1 MCATARTIIAAGWLN
16 YCKID
21 DPHVAAIDT
30 FLVFLLLSLSC
41 IAAHALTEPC
51 PLNAFL
57 ASCFAAIGQ
66 AALLVS
72 LRVQLRPS
80 RQDAAAST
88 AAPVSAAA
96 VPPPPPH
103 RGSFVHFVCASIC
116 LHFIAFI
123 LAG

>member
-1 MCATARTIIAAGWLN
+1 MCATARAIVVAGWQN

-30 FLVFLLLSLSC
+30 FLVFLLLTLPLVST
-41 IAAHALTEPC
+41 HALTEPY

-66 AALLVS
+66 AVLLVS

-80 RQDAAAST
+80 RSKQDSSLAATGSAV
-88 AAPVSAAA
+88 AA
-96 VPPPPPH
+96 PPPPPH
-103 RGSFVHFVCASIC
+103 EAAFVHFVCASIC
-116 LHFIAFI
+116 LHFVAFI
-123 LAG
+123 LTG

>member
-1 MCATARTIIAAGWLN
+1 MCATARAIVVAGWQN

-30 FLVFLLLSLSC
+30 FLVFLLLTLPLV
-41 IAAHALTEPC
+41 AAHALTEPY

-66 AALLVS
+66 AVLLVS

-88 AAPVSAAA
+88 AASVSATA
-96 VPPPPPH
+96 VPPPH
-103 RGSFVHFVCASIC
+103 RGAFVHFVCASIC
-116 LHFIAFI
+116 LHFVAFI